1 MALYV
6 DERFSTSPK
15 TSWIDGLLQPPRPAT
30 QKKLSTVDFVRFLSR
45 VSIMTRD
52 IDIEILSDRPSV
64 RRQRSEI

>member
-15 TSWIDGLLQPPRPAT
+15 TRWIASTAT
-30 QKKLSTVDFVRFLSR
+30 ASDSKKLSTVDFVRFLSR